1 MSGVPDSLDD
11 LIVQFSK
18 LPGIGKK
25 SAERMAIYILKESIN
40 AASELSLSILNVK
53 NNISID
59 ESSHCFMEKG
69 ITIND
74 NPERNNATL
83 CIVKDPTEVF
93 LIEKSGYKGH
103 YHVLDGLI
111 SPLDGVSSDDL
122 NIDNLIKIVD
132 NYDEIIIALDPN
144 SEGDTTIL
152 YLIDKLKEFDVK
164 ITRLARGIPIGSSFD
179 YVDEITL
186 SHSIED
192 RIEIK

>member
-59 ESSHCFMEKG
+59 ESSHCFIEKG

-152 YLIDKLKEFDVK
+152 YLIDKLKDFDVK